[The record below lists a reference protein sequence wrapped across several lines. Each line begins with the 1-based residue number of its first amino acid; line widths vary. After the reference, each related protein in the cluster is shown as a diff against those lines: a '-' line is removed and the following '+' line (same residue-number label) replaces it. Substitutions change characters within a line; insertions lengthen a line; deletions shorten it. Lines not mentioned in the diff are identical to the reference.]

1 MQLILTPELIL
12 EAYKQGL
19 FPMAYNAE
27 SPYIH
32 WICPEERG
40 QLSITDIHFPK
51 RLIKTI
57 RRGPYT
63 IKINGD
69 FSGVIAMCAETN
81 AGRPETWINES
92 IRDVFIQL
100 HKAGHAHSVEA
111 WRMGEDGE
119 ELVGGLYGLAIGG
132 AFFGESMFSRA
143 TDASKICLAHLVARL
158 WKGGFTVLDTQFVND
173 HLKQFGVY
181 EVSHEQYKMQL
192 DEAIEVSA
200 DFHLGGIDIDEA
212 ALIAEYFEMR
222 KGQTD

>member
-1 MQLILTPELIL
+1 V
-12 EAYKQGL
+12 
-19 FPMAYNAE
+19 
-27 SPYIH
+27 
-32 WICPEERG
+32 
-40 QLSITDIHFPK
+40 
-51 RLIKTI
+51 TI
-57 RRGPYT
+57 G
-63 IKINGD
+63 
-69 FSGVIAMCAETN
+69 A
-81 AGRPETWINES
+81 
-92 IRDVFIQL
+92 
-100 HKAGHAHSVEA
+100 
-111 WRMGEDGE
+111 
-119 ELVGGLYGLAIGG
+119 